1 MKTFLKYVC
10 ILLILLLLPMVT
22 LAQDVAPSTSFVS
35 DLNSTF
41 VFVMVI
47 VLGVFTLL
55 NGGLLMVLVN
65 INKNPSIL
73 RAAEQGYDNA
83 RKDTQDLLKLFH
95 MSLEM
100 AERLAMQVAPLS
112 TVTHQ
117 IDLAEDV
124 FKEIVNG
131 KPFAEVDK
139 ALYGNPNLGDKP
151 ETES

>member
-1 MKTFLKYVC
+1 
-10 ILLILLLLPMVT
+10 MVT
-22 LAQDVAPSTSFVS
+22 LAQDVAPSSSSFVS